1 MAWFKG
7 NIFRKPWFFPWQMEF
22 SGRFSR
28 HSNDPESWKLKT
40 SSPSHCH
47 LLSMDHGFT
56 MIYQPLT
63 VRSVT
68 IHGTSK
74 RFRFLRELHG
84 TVPGQRRQQ
93 RRGGRQQ
100 PAGPGGRGVAPAGA
114 AQAARGGTALP
125 RVRATERGGAA
136 TGQRCACEQV
146 VLYI

>member
-1 MAWFKG
+1 
-7 NIFRKPWFFPWQMEF
+7 
-22 SGRFSR
+22 
-28 HSNDPESWKLKT
+28 
-40 SSPSHCH
+40 
-47 LLSMDHGFT
+47 MDHGFHGFT

-68 IHGTSK
+68 DDPWD
-74 RFRFLRELHG
+74 FQALQV
-84 TVPGQRRQQ
+84 VPGRQQ

-100 PAGPGGRGVAPAGA
+100 PAGPGGCGVAPAGA

-136 TGQRCACEQV
+136 TGLRCECEQV